1 MTRRLFAL
9 ILLGVMSVA
18 PALAVEADSAPEATK
33 RAAEA
38 GNAEAQL
45 NLGILYEYGYRLQG
59 NKVEALAWYMAAADQ
74 GLKLAAKHRDKL
86 MAELTPAQVE
96 QARTRSAKIARAP
109 SAPATAETPP
119 APESSGPMPGAVSA
133 APAPETGS
141 IPPEPAVKTAPVP

>member
-9 ILLGVMSVA
+9 ILLGVMAVA
-18 PALAVEADSAPEATK
+18 PALAAEADSAPEATK

-45 NLGILYEYGYRLQG
+45 NLGILYEYGYHLQG

-109 SAPATAETPP
+109 AAAAETPP
-119 APESSGPMPGAVSA
+119 TPESSGPMPGAASA
-133 APAPETGS
+133 APPPETGS
-141 IPPEPAVKTAPVP
+141 IPPEPTVKTAPVQ

>member
-18 PALAVEADSAPEATK
+18 PALAVEADSAPEATR

-45 NLGILYEYGYRLQG
+45 NLGILYEYGYRLKG
-59 NKVEALAWYMAAADQ
+59 NKVDALAWYMAAADQ
-74 GLKLAAKHRDKL
+74 GLKLAVKHRDKL

-96 QARTRSAKIARAP
+96 QARARSAKIARAP
-109 SAPATAETPP
+109 SAPAAETPP
-119 APESSGPMPGAVSA
+119 TPESSGPIPGAASA

-141 IPPEPAVKTAPVP
+141 APPEPTVETAPDP